1 MTREELAP
9 LLRVSDRGVTLS
21 FRVQPRASKTA
32 LGEKYG
38 DSVKISLAS
47 PPVDGKANGELCRFL
62 AEKTGLPRS
71 AVLLLKGETS
81 RSKTVLFATEDP
93 GLVLNALCKE

>member
-9 LLRVSDRGVTLS
+9 LLRVSARGVTLS
-21 FRVQPRASKTA
+21 FRVQPRAPRTA

-38 DSVKISLAS
+38 DTVKISLAS
-47 PPVDGKANGELCRFL
+47 PPVDGKANEELCRFL
-62 AEKTGLPRS
+62 AEKTGLPRHG
-71 AVLLLKGETS
+71 VTLLKGETS